1 MVIHAA
7 PVQDKAGVE
16 NDAQS
21 LPVGVG
27 TGCAVT
33 GPAILIALLIAT
45 PARATRRLFLFARNG
60 TC

>member
-45 PARATRRLFLFARNG
+45 PR
-60 TC
+60 